1 MLASNSEDI
10 SAFMGLNMSRSI
22 SHGKH
27 RQLRGVRHTGL
38 VASDTHSQSFL
49 SSLFVLSGTRS
60 LSRRLRRRS
69 SSSISY
75 DLFVR
80 YFIIIIFFICRVFET
95 LYLFLPFCMQ
105 FLFLPRHFCLY
116 SYLVVLVASCHAN
129 VKVSVCTLHTKH
141 SGLPM

>member
-1 MLASNSEDI
+1 
-10 SAFMGLNMSRSI
+10 MGLNMSRSI

-38 VASDTHSQSFL
+38 VASDTRSQSFL
-49 SSLFVLSGTRS
+49 SYLFVLSGTRS

-69 SSSISY
+69 SSNISY

-116 SYLVVLVASCHAN
+116 FCLFLPGCVGGELPREC
-129 VKVSVCTLHTKH
+129 KSV
-141 SGLPM
+141 GLYTTY

>member
-1 MLASNSEDI
+1 
-10 SAFMGLNMSRSI
+10 MGLNMPRSI

-69 SSSISY
+69 RSCSVSY

-80 YFIIIIFFICRVFET
+80 YFIIIIFIICRVFET
-95 LYLFLPFCMQ
+95 LYLFLPLRIQ

-116 SYLVVLVASCHAN
+116 FCLFLPVCVGGELPREC
-129 VKVSVCTLHTKH
+129 KSV
-141 SGLPM
+141 GLYTTY